1 MAGDPAMIHLSKVTK
16 ISAGK
21 TALREATMLL
31 PKGSYASLKVDNET
45 TGIALLRLLM
55 GYEKPDRGTVRIND
69 IDITR
74 LAQTRVP
81 FLRRNVGLLEYKP
94 NLAGNRT
101 VVENLAMPLQIAG
114 FNRKAMNERI
124 ADKLEQAGLEEQAS
138 AIVQKL
144 NESTQR
150 LLACARATIHHP
162 QTILADNPDAG
173 VSSEHRE
180 RIFKMIEAA
189 NNGGSTVLLITGDV
203 HSRAFT
209 HTLNAYKGT
218 LIQDQHK
225 KQSQHHSRKRS
236 LPNGMV

>member
-1 MAGDPAMIHLSKVTK
+1 
-16 ISAGK
+16 
-21 TALREATMLL
+21 MLL
-31 PKGSYASLKVDNET
+31 PKGSYASLKVDSET

-124 ADKLEQAGLEEQAS
+124 ADKLEQAS
-138 AIVQKL
+138 
-144 NESTQR
+144 
-150 LLACARATIHHP
+150 
-162 QTILADNPDAG
+162 
-173 VSSEHRE
+173 
-180 RIFKMIEAA
+180 AA
-189 NNGGSTVLLITGDV
+189 NTASGFS
-203 HSRAFT
+203 
-209 HTLNAYKGT
+209 K
-218 LIQDQHK
+218 
-225 KQSQHHSRKRS
+225 
-236 LPNGMV
+236 

>member
-1 MAGDPAMIHLSKVTK
+1 MIHLSKVTK

-31 PKGSYASLKVDNET
+31 PKGSYASLKVDTET
-45 TGIALLRLLM
+45 TSIALLRLLM

-74 LAQTRVP
+74 LAETRVP

-114 FNRKAMNERI
+114 FERKVMSERI
-124 ADKLEQAGLEEQAS
+124 ADKLEQAGLEEQAT
-138 AIVQKL
+138 AIVQRL
-144 NESTQR
+144 DASTQR

-162 QTILADNPDAG
+162 QTILADNPDSG

-180 RIFKMIEAA
+180 RIFKMIESA
-189 NNGGSTVLLITGDV
+189 NQGGSTVMLITGETP
-203 HSRAFT
+203 SRAFT
-209 HTLNAYKGT
+209 HTLNAYKGA
-218 LIQDQHK
+218 LIQNQHQ
-225 KQSQHHSRKRS
+225 KQSQHHVRNQS
-236 LPNGMV
+236 LPKGMA